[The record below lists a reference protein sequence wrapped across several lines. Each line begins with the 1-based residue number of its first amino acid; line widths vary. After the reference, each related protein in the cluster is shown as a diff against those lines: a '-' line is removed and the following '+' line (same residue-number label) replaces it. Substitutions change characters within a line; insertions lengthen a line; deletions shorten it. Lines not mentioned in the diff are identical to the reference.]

1 MLGEVFLPLVSLS
14 ARRAS
19 LAVAAALFTAGNACA
34 QAAHPSSLAFTGVS
48 VIPMERDG
56 VLADQTVIVENGR
69 ITYVGG
75 PRAAPA
81 GAMVIDG
88 RGKFLMPGIAEFHA
102 HVPSGNQAIHARR
115 TLALYALAGVTTARG
130 MLGAPMHLALRDS
143 IAAGQVFGPRLLTS
157 GPSFNGNSVTS
168 AEQAMAMVRAQKA
181 AGYDLL
187 KIHPGVP
194 RVAFDSLAATA
205 NRLGIPFSGHV
216 PLEVGLDVAI
226 TAKHSTIDHL
236 DGLVEAMYSG
246 IAPLT
251 AQLNGFFGLGVINQL
266 DRSRFQGIVD
276 RVRASGVVMV
286 PTQILTDN
294 YANDAT
300 GDELTSVPEM
310 RYWLPQQVA
319 SWRTTKNNVLSD
331 ASLTREQR
339 MEHIAL
345 RRRFIKALY
354 DAGVPFLLGSDAPQ
368 LWNVPG
374 FSAHRELG
382 ALVSAGLTPYQ
393 ALRTGTVNVAK
404 YMKEEGRSGVVR
416 VGARADLILLDAN
429 PLANIANS
437 LRISAL
443 VVNGR
448 WIGSAEREQLLAGL
462 AAQ

>member
-1 MLGEVFLPLVSLS
+1 MDRE
-14 ARRAS
+14 
-19 LAVAAALFTAGNACA
+19 
-34 QAAHPSSLAFTGVS
+34 
-48 VIPMERDG
+48 E
-56 VLADQTVIVENGR
+56 VLANQTVIVENGR

-75 PRAAPA
+75 PRPAPT
-81 GAMVIDG
+81 GATVIDG

-102 HVPSGNQAIHARR
+102 HVPSGGQAIHAHHV
-115 TLALYALAGVTTARG
+115 LSLYALAGVTTARG

-157 GPSFNGNSVTS
+157 GPSFNNNSVTS
-168 AEQAMAMVRAQKA
+168 PEQAMAMVRAQKE

-194 RVAFDSLAATA
+194 RIAFDSLAATA
-205 NRLGIPFSGHV
+205 NRLGIPFAGHV

-246 IAPLT
+246 PAPLT
-251 AQLNGFFGLGVINQL
+251 PQLNGFFGLGIVRQL
-266 DRSRFQGIVD
+266 DTSRFRGIVD

-286 PTQILTDN
+286 PTQILVDN

-300 GDELTSVPEM
+300 GDELTSLPEM

-319 SWRTTKNNVLSD
+319 SWRTTKNNLLSK
-331 ASLTREQR
+331 ASLPREQR
-339 MEHIAL
+339 MAHIAL
-345 RRRFIKALY
+345 RRRFIKALHS
-354 DAGVPFLLGSDAPQ
+354 AGVPFLLGSDAPQ

-374 FSAHRELG
+374 FSAHRELV
-382 ALVSAGLTPYQ
+382 ALVAAGLTPYQ

-404 YMKEEGRSGVVR
+404 FMKEEGRSGVVR
-416 VGARADLILLDAN
+416 SGARADLILLDAN
-429 PLANIANS
+429 PLTDIANS
-437 LRISAL
+437 QRISGV

-448 WIGSAEREQLLAGL
+448 WIGGAEREQMLAGL